1 MNIKQY
7 QVKHTKIRKYKI
19 TFNDYQ
25 KNIFKQVD
33 VNGNKRHYLMSV
45 MSYLI
50 KYSNEEGLVL
60 KSLSKLFLMYKRYHK
75 KKNSETDSI
84 SKAYFCKLVNELVD
98 LKLLSK
104 ENRKVFIFN
113 NAVDKIVDKKVDKNN
128 STESV
133 ENTSLEEDFEDT
145 QVSSLNNNT
154 YYTNT
159 DITKMIT
166 EFYKG
171 ISCREFATKKDLIEV
186 AKSLFVLDRV
196 NESVV
201 QATVISKL
209 RNSKQ
214 KIHLNGIVQYVRS
227 VIMEK
232 LGDYH
237 AEFSHIYF

>member
-1 MNIKQY
+1 MQIKQY
-7 QVKHTKIRKYKI
+7 KIK
-19 TFNDYQ
+19 FNDYQ
-25 KNIFKQVD
+25 NDIFRQVD
-33 VNGNKRHYLMSV
+33 CNGNKRHYLMSV

-75 KKNSETDSI
+75 KINSTTDSI
-84 SKAYFCKLVNELVD
+84 SKAYFCKIVNELVD

-104 ENRKVFIFN
+104 ENRKVFIFKN
-113 NAVDKIVDKKVDKNN
+113 EVDKKVDEKVDKQKPCQI
-128 STESV
+128 V
-133 ENTSLEEDFEDT
+133 ENSEVEEDFDLPKYEG
-145 QVSSLNNNT
+145 QNNNT
-154 YYTNT
+154 YYNNT

-171 ISCREFATKKDLIEV
+171 VSGKEFATKKDLISV

-196 NESVV
+196 NEPVV
-201 QATVISKL
+201 QAIVMSKL

-232 LGDYH
+232 LGDFH
-237 AEFSHIYF
+237 AEFSHVYF